1 MITDSDVGRLLAVR
15 TPGRSV
21 LSLYMRVP
29 PDPAALREL
38 PARAHAMLTVAM
50 GTGGGR
56 DGSFGTAE
64 AGGSRP
70 EGAVWPV
77 EDEQRARKLLELHG
91 PEWLGQTAA
100 LFVADKAGLS
110 QAFSLPCE
118 LPDRALLA
126 SRPHIRPLLVAQQR
140 CPAHLV
146 AVLDRENARLLRV
159 SGDEVQTAAAVT
171 ELERQP
177 FRSTADLIGH
187 AMAARGCEPL
197 VIGGHQE
204 TIAQFT
210 ALLPG
215 AVRERLAGSF
225 VVDPDTMTPARIR
238 ELARP
243 VIADWVGMH
252 EQRVAMD
259 MREGEGPHDPLTVS
273 GLNRCLDAVN
283 SHAVDLLAVP
293 VGGVIGGYV
302 CERCGALGAAVT
314 GCPDGPAE
322 SRWVPD
328 LFEEMVT
335 KTIGDGGHI
344 EALADP
350 PGDVAAHLRF
360 PVVQSSGR

>member
-1 MITDSDVGRLLAVR
+1 MITDSDVERLLAVR
-15 TPGRSV
+15 TPERSV
-21 LSLYMRVP
+21 LSLYLRVP

-56 DGSFGTAE
+56 DGSFGTDA

-91 PEWLGQTAA
+91 RESLGQTAA
-100 LFVADKAGLS
+100 LFVSERAGLS
-110 QAFSLPCE
+110 EAFSLPCE

-126 SRPHIRPLLVAQQR
+126 DRPHIRPLLVAQQR

-146 AVLDRENARLLRV
+146 AVLHREHAWLLRV
-159 SGDEVQTAAAVT
+159 SGEVQTVATVT
-171 ELERQP
+171 EP
-177 FRSTADLIGH
+177 DSIGKTADLIGH

-197 VIGGHQE
+197 VVGGHQE

-225 VVDPDTMTPARIR
+225 VADPVAMTPASVR

-243 VIADWVGMH
+243 VIADWVRKH
-252 EQRVAMD
+252 EQRIATQ
-259 MREGEGPHDPLTVS
+259 MREGEGPQDPLTVS
-273 GLNRCLDAVN
+273 GLNWCLDAVN

-293 VGGVIGGYV
+293 VGGAIGGYV
-302 CERCGALGAAVT
+302 CECCGALGAAVT

-335 KTIGDGGHI
+335 KTIGDGGHVA
-344 EALADP
+344 ALADP

>member
-1 MITDSDVGRLLAVR
+1 MITDSDVEGLLAVR

-21 LSLYMRVP
+21 LSLYLRVP

-38 PARAHAMLTVAM
+38 PARAHAMLTVAI

-56 DGSFGTAE
+56 DGSFGTAA
-64 AGGSRP
+64 AGGGRP
-70 EGAVWPV
+70 EAAVWPV

-91 PEWLGQTAA
+91 REWLGQTAA

-126 SRPHIRPLLVAQQR
+126 DRPHIRPLLVAQQR

-146 AVLDRENARLLRV
+146 AVLDREHAWLLGV
-159 SGDEVQTAAAVT
+159 SGDEVQTATAAT
-171 ELERQP
+171 EPDSLR
-177 FRSTADLIGH
+177 RTADLIGH
-187 AMAARGCEPL
+187 AMASRGCEPL

-215 AVRERLAGSF
+215 TARERLAGSF
-225 VVDPDTMTPARIR
+225 VVDPVAMTPARIR

-243 VIADWVGMH
+243 VIADWVGMR
-252 EQRVAMD
+252 EQRVAME

-302 CERCGALGAAVT
+302 CESCGALGAAVT
-314 GCPDGPAE
+314 GCADGPAE

>member
-1 MITDSDVGRLLAVR
+1 MITDSDVERLLAVR

-21 LSLYMRVP
+21 LSLYLRVP
-29 PDPAALREL
+29 PDLAALREL
-38 PARAHAMLTVAM
+38 PAKARAMLTVAM

-56 DGSFGTAE
+56 DGSFGSAA

-70 EGAVWPV
+70 EAAVWPV
-77 EDEQRARKLLELHG
+77 EDEQRVRKLLELHG
-91 PEWLGQTAA
+91 RDWLGQTAA

-110 QAFSLPCE
+110 EAFSLPCE

-126 SRPHIRPLLVAQQR
+126 DRPHIRPLLVAQQR
-140 CPAHLV
+140 CPAYLV
-146 AVLDRENARLLRV
+146 AVLDRERAWLLSV
-159 SGDEVQTAAAVT
+159 SGDEVQTAATVT
-171 ELERQP
+171 QP
-177 FRSTADLIGH
+177 DSLRRTADLITQ
-187 AMAARGCEPL
+187 AMAARRCEPL
-197 VIGGHQE
+197 VVGGHQE
-204 TIAQFT
+204 MIAQFT

-215 AVRERLAGSF
+215 TARERLAGSF
-225 VVDPDTMTPARIR
+225 VVDPDTMTPASVR
-238 ELARP
+238 EVARP
-243 VIADWVGMH
+243 VIADWVGVQ
-252 EQRVAMD
+252 EQRVAME

-283 SHAVDLLAVP
+283 SRAVDVLAVP

-302 CERCGALGAAVT
+302 CECCGALGAAVT

-335 KTIGDGGHI
+335 KTIGDGGHV
-344 EALADP
+344 EALANP